1 MAKHK
6 LVLDDV
12 FEEVSFT
19 LIAIH
24 CSLEDYRLAY
34 LLNKNLSIELKRKE
48 EDLDYDYVS
57 ASYSIFEWE
66 DLVQQITWNLVGNV
80 CRKESNALTSSSG
93 SLFGEDEK
101 SMKTLNL
108 IPEYKN
114 VDYLLK
120 ISALEE
126 FNEEKSIL
134 NKMLEIPNIVTAY
147 SIDAYKLKSRNNLI
161 FN

>member
-6 LVLDDV
+6 LILDDV
-12 FEEVSFT
+12 FEESYFT

-34 LLNKNLSIELKRKE
+34 LLNKNLSLNLKRKE

-57 ASYSIFEWE
+57 AFYPIFEWE
-66 DLVQQITWNLVGNV
+66 DLSQQITFNLVGNI
-80 CRKESNALTSSSG
+80 CRKESNALTSSG
-93 SLFGEDEK
+93 LLFGDDEK
-101 SMKTLNL
+101 SMRTLNL
-108 IPEYKN
+108 IPEHKN

-120 ISALEE
+120 ISAQEE
-126 FNEEKSIL
+126 FSEEKSIL
-134 NKMLEIPNIVTAY
+134 NKILEIPNIVTAY
-147 SIDAYKLKSRNNLI
+147 SIDAFKLKSRNNLI